1 MSKDL
6 HELAQQLRKAREDDD
21 YVETDLRTW
30 ANRLE
35 QLKCNMTTISPMVC
49 IHEDLTKV
57 LISKICVSMTSEECF
72 GDVYRDIRIEDNGR
86 LAVRSGIEICFAYV
100 RGKKEYSTGKHQIRF
115 VITKR
120 TSSIVMSFSVAP
132 TALAISSSP
141 SDEEYHL
148 YGWET
153 DDGIII
159 PPSDHQNSKDFEDFR
174 DQTTLHLQITLDCDN
189 HKISYFNERTKNTHV
204 MNVNTQIC
212 PFPWQL
218 EFCLFDLGDR
228 VQLLSSTQ
236 LS

>member
-21 YVETDLRTW
+21 YVEKDLRTW
-30 ANRLE
+30 ANKLE
-35 QLKCNMTTISPMVC
+35 QLKCTMTTSSPMAR
-49 IHEDLTKV
+49 IYEDPKEI
-57 LISKICVSMTSEECF
+57 LISRISISMASEERF
-72 GDVYRDIRIEDNGR
+72 GEVYRDICIEDNGR
-86 LAVRSGIEICFAYV
+86 LALRSGVDTCFSYV
-100 RGKKEYSTGKHQIRF
+100 RGKNEYSKGKHQIRF

-120 TSSIVMSFSVAP
+120 TPSIVMSFNVAP

-141 SDEEYHL
+141 SDDDYHL

-159 PPSDHQNSKDFEDFR
+159 PRNDHRNSKDFEDFLG
-174 DQTTLHLQITLDCDN
+174 QTTLHVQLTLDCDN
-189 HKISYFNERTKNTHV
+189 HKISYFNEQTKNTHE
-204 MNVNTQIC
+204 MNVNIQIC

-228 VQLLSSTQ
+228 VQLVSSTQ